1 MALTATRSLSKAV
14 QQQLLRPFA
23 ARGFAAGD
31 KLESDAR
38 TTKPQQRAHDTDV
51 DIAAAGDDAV
61 GQGGS
66 PPPAA
71 GGFADNDLGCVAV
84 ARHI

>member
-31 KLESDAR
+31 RLESDTR
-38 TTKPQQRAHDTDV
+38 TTKPQQRAHDTDEATK
-51 DIAAAGDDAV
+51 DSV
-61 GQGGS
+61 GV
-66 PPPAA
+66 A
-71 GGFADNDLGCVAV
+71 GGWGSSRC
-84 ARHI
+84 RRW